1 MAKVEKHPTTE
12 ELVDIDSKYSSM
24 RWAFILMVK
33 AGIALT
39 FIGAIGMIITSILEK
54 QFPTAGITALVGVVF
69 TTAFG
74 GKSIQSFSE
83 NKLES
88 VSTEA
93 PSSTTPTN

>member
-1 MAKVEKHPTTE
+1 MAKIERHPTMD
-12 ELVDIDSKYSSM
+12 ELMDIDSKYSSM

-39 FIGAIGMIITSILEK
+39 FIGAIGMIITSILDK
-54 QFPTAGITALVGVVF
+54 QFPVAGITALVGVIF

-83 NKLES
+83 NRVEG
-88 VSTEA
+88 STIETPSNEA
-93 PSSTTPTN
+93 STN